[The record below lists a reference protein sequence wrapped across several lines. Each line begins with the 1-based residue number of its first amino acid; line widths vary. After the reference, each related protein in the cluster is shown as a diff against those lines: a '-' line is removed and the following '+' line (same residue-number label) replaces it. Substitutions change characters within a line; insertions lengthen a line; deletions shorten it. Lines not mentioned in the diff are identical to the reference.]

1 MTDETQLTLFGEDM
15 PPATPFPAIS
25 EALVLELDKLFPDRC
40 PTLADPDRLIW
51 VKAGQRAVVRFLQ
64 EKLKEQEET
73 NNVLQ

>member
-1 MTDETQLTLFGEDM
+1 MPEEVQLTMFGEDI
-15 PPATPFPAIS
+15 PPDSPFPEIS
-25 EALVLELDKLFPDRC
+25 QALVLELDKLFPDRC

-73 NNVLQ
+73 RHVL